1 MKIGIVGNYGNNN
14 QGDEAILEGI
24 LIQLTNMFPVT
35 REELLV
41 FTNSPEQT
49 KEKFGVQVRKL
60 YYKKKTAPTTLF
72 ATVRKHRSVIRE
84 LDLLIIGGGGI
95 LMDLYTHSLVLFG
108 MYGKVAH
115 YTKTPYVIFS
125 AGAGPIETVKGKV
138 ILRSLV
144 NQAELVTV
152 RDKASVDVLKAIG
165 VNRDI
170 SVVADPAFYVQP
182 PKIKKTDGEEKIIHV
197 GVTAVPYY
205 HADYWPT
212 EDKEKYENYVTGM
225 VNNLEC
231 LLQESPE
238 IRIHFFATKHPQ
250 DTAVSKDIKSRIPSN
265 NRCRVYDVRLD
276 QSDILK
282 KLNEQDIVIGTRLH
296 SLILALVVQK
306 PIIGIA
312 YHHKVNDFMNDIGCQ
327 DYLISMDD
335 LHLSQN
341 HFADIYRSMV
351 KNWEMTTT
359 QFGQI
364 AKDMTNS
371 RPDGMKL
378 ISEKVSISDHK

>member
-1 MKIGIVGNYGNNN
+1 MRKSMKIGIVGNYGNNN

-108 MYGKVAH
+108 MYGKIAR

-152 RDKASVDVLKAIG
+152 RDKASVDVLKSIG

-170 SVVADPAFYVQP
+170 TVIADPAFYVQP
-182 PKIKKTDGEEKIIHV
+182 PEGKKTMEEEKTIQV
-197 GVTAVPYY
+197 GVTRSEE
-205 HADYWPT
+205 HT
-212 EDKEKYENYVTGM
+212 SE
-225 VNNLEC
+225 
-231 LLQESPE
+231 LQ
-238 IRIHFFATKHPQ
+238 
-250 DTAVSKDIKSRIPSN
+250 SR
-265 NRCRVYDVRLD
+265 
-276 QSDILK
+276 
-282 KLNEQDIVIGTRLH
+282 G
-296 SLILALVVQK
+296 
-306 PIIGIA
+306 
-312 YHHKVNDFMNDIGCQ
+312 
-327 DYLISMDD
+327 
-335 LHLSQN
+335 HL
-341 HFADIYRSMV
+341 
-351 KNWEMTTT
+351 
-359 QFGQI
+359 
-364 AKDMTNS
+364 
-371 RPDGMKL
+371 
-378 ISEKVSISDHK
+378 